1 MMDLNDR
8 QNAIKYFEA
17 QRDCTQKFLKAIPKD
32 TVAYHA
38 YILEIEYLN
47 LAIEAITALDD
58 LWQTQTF
65 KSGWE
70 EGFGMGKQELA
81 HRVMKIFEEE
91 GV

>member
-1 MMDLNDR
+1 MMDLDDR

-17 QRDCTQKFLKAIPKD
+17 QRGYTQQFLKAIPEH
-32 TVAYHA
+32 TVAHQA
-38 YILEIEYLN
+38 YTLELEYLN

-65 KSGWE
+65 KDGWE

-81 HRVMKIFEEE
+81 HKVMKMFEEE